1 VPTARRER
9 YFFEFGWNF
18 YLLSIFYFCFGY
30 FITNIKLSSCF
41 AKNTYNW
48 DPSLTSVIEAK
59 YYKICQLRMKDMVC
73 KWGRLRE
80 QPLWIENTLWEEMCN
95 YWDTEEA
102 KAKILTTSS
111 TRMSDRNGLGP
122 HKHVSGMKLFLQ
134 IKQEVVSS
142 NTVNICF
149 VYLYNIHPK
158 KLICFVYNISGSWP
172 TIGEVFLRTHTKKDG
187 TFVDRKAEEVHES

>member
-1 VPTARRER
+1 
-9 YFFEFGWNF
+9 
-18 YLLSIFYFCFGY
+18 
-30 FITNIKLSSCF
+30 
-41 AKNTYNW
+41 
-48 DPSLTSVIEAK
+48 
-59 YYKICQLRMKDMVC
+59 
-73 KWGRLRE
+73 
-80 QPLWIENTLWEEMCN
+80 MCN

-158 KLICFVYNISGSWP
+158 KLICFVYNISGS
-172 TIGEVFLRTHTKKDG
+172 
-187 TFVDRKAEEVHES
+187 